1 MVSSPSHRSSP
12 RIFAIG
18 IPLHHLRAQ
27 GAIGAGISTN
37 LVNSTGRRNP
47 VPHHSS
53 AKCCTTLRESSN
65 SSTSKIACTDKA
77 LQMMFSVPLYFRV
90 TKNISNAEAG
100 SHLLPAVLSNTF
112 GGLLAGVVIQKTGRY
127 KVLTILAS
135 TFASIS
141 YALLIIRWRGDTSWP
156 ESLEIMPSGFGMGL
170 AFSATFIALQS
181 SVKKEEIAISTGGLY
196 TASAIGMVIGIAASS
211 TVQLGSLR
219 AALESSLKDVSGA
232 TAVGF
237 QVTLA

>member
-1 MVSSPSHRSSP
+1 
-12 RIFAIG
+12 
-18 IPLHHLRAQ
+18 
-27 GAIGAGISTN
+27 
-37 LVNSTGRRNP
+37 
-47 VPHHSS
+47 
-53 AKCCTTLRESSN
+53 
-65 SSTSKIACTDKA
+65 
-77 LQMMFSVPLYFRV
+77 MMFSVPLYFRV

-112 GGLLAGVVIQKTGRY
+112 GGLLAGFVIQRTGRY

-141 YALLIIRWRGDTSWP
+141 YSLLIIRWKGNTSWL

-181 SVKKEEIAISTGGLY
+181 SVKREEVAISTGGLY
-196 TASAIGMVIGIAASS
+196 TASAIGMVIGIAAAS

-219 AALESSLKDVSGA
+219 VLLETGLKDLKGAETVNFKSFSDFELRRLIMTRLLRKPFRIFPVSRNWMNQ
-232 TAVGF
+232 F
-237 QVTLA
+237 EKL